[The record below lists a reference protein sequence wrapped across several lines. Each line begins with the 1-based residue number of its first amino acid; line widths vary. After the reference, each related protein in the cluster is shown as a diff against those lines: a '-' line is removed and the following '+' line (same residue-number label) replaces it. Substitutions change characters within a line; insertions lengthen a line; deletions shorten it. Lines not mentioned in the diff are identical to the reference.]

1 VPVRYCSAREERSGE
16 IAGPLASRERGA
28 ECRGNLLGRRSG
40 RTGLAVAHRSGDRQA
55 TASRTKGQRLSSQS
69 GDYSLIAAV
78 EQERSV
84 ECRPRDRGLAA
95 CSDRAAGVADQPAR
109 RGCRH
114 LDAAAG
120 MDYNRG
126 PVVDSARTS
135 RLVSGLLFVAFVIAF
150 VGLAATAG
158 MHSLLLTLACAAGVG
173 GTLGALAAWTL
184 VTHDRGEH
192 SDSPRRVAWHPHQ
205 WAEFERAFW
214 SYVDGSWDASPR
226 ATE

>member
-1 VPVRYCSAREERSGE
+1 
-16 IAGPLASRERGA
+16 
-28 ECRGNLLGRRSG
+28 
-40 RTGLAVAHRSGDRQA
+40 
-55 TASRTKGQRLSSQS
+55 
-69 GDYSLIAAV
+69 
-78 EQERSV
+78 
-84 ECRPRDRGLAA
+84 
-95 CSDRAAGVADQPAR
+95 
-109 RGCRH
+109 
-114 LDAAAG
+114 
-120 MDYNRG
+120 MDTYNRG
-126 PVVDSARTS
+126 PVVDSARYAVGRFGGLET
-135 RLVSGLLFVAFVIAF
+135 LASGLLFVAFVIAF

-192 SDSPRRVAWHPHQ
+192 SDLARHVAWHPRQ